1 MNIPLLIVWEISCS
15 AEFDK
20 NEKSYNLLINNL
32 YVYIYIGLLYT
43 KAKCS
48 ITKIVSDVSFLPIF
62 VPVALAPPCLFRAH
76 THSFQYETLGLH
88 HVEEQLANQVRR
100 SGTDRFQTR
109 PKPEIHSLLVTGEYN
124 RSIIIIIE

>member
-1 MNIPLLIVWEISCS
+1 M
-15 AEFDK
+15 
-20 NEKSYNLLINNL
+20 
-32 YVYIYIGLLYT
+32 YIYIGLLYT

-109 PKPEIHSLLVTGEYN
+109 PKPAVTRAVHERVQPPIEQTVFTLQSAN
-124 RSIIIIIE
+124 PHWARRVVDSTAPIRSTKPVELSVRFR